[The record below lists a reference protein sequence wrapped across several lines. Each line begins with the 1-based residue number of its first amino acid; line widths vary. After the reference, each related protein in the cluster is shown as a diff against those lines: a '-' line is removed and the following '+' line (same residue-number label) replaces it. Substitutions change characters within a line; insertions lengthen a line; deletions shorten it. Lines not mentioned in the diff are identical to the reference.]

1 MDIFCTDLDNTLIY
15 SYKHDIGEQ
24 KRNVEIYQGREI
36 SFITEKEYELLKTL
50 KEKILI
56 IPTTTRTTEQY
67 ERIDLGIGTFDY
79 ALTCNGGILLEKGME
94 NREWYEESLK
104 LVENSKEIM
113 EQALVLLE
121 KEKRRTFELRFIRD
135 LFVFTKC
142 EEPENVV
149 QDLQECL
156 DCSMVD
162 VFNNGVKVFVV
173 PKTLSKGNAIKRLKK
188 YLQVNQI
195 ITAGDSEF
203 DVSMLEEADI
213 GIAPKSLSER
223 CRLESDIVIMP
234 QKEIFG
240 EELLRYIQKYLTH

>member
-156 DCSMVD
+156 DCSTVD

-173 PKTLSKGNAIKRLKK
+173 PKTLSKGNAIKRLK
-188 YLQVNQI
+188 NI
-195 ITAGDSEF
+195 N
-203 DVSMLEEADI
+203 
-213 GIAPKSLSER
+213 
-223 CRLESDIVIMP
+223 
-234 QKEIFG
+234 
-240 EELLRYIQKYLTH
+240 